1 MKKFLPKVV
10 KTVNKADGG
19 VALPVNT
26 EVNNRV
32 LSNKPIQEFFSGSLG
47 ENSLRIIKLANAEM
61 TDDELAAKAKLKV
74 SEIRAVLNKLHNWR
88 LARYTRIRD
97 KETGWY
103 SYIWHIDLSNTFG
116 VYEKMLQDGINEQ
129 ERALEESTTVFSFY
143 CPKCSRENRIDMET
157 ATNLSF
163 KCPHCKKQL
172 KEFKGSSQTI
182 IEKLDELKKKYS
194 SFKNS
199 LEAGKK

>member
-1 MKKFLPKVV
+1 
-10 KTVNKADGG
+10 
-19 VALPVNT
+19 
-26 EVNNRV
+26 
-32 LSNKPIQEFFSGSLG
+32 
-47 ENSLRIIKLANAEM
+47 
-61 TDDELAAKAKLKV
+61 
-74 SEIRAVLNKLHNWR
+74 
-88 LARYTRIRD
+88 
-97 KETGWY
+97 
-103 SYIWHIDLSNTFG
+103 
-116 VYEKMLQDGINEQ
+116 
-129 ERALEESTTVFSFY
+129 
-143 CPKCSRENRIDMET
+143 MET